1 MYREV
6 AKLLLYRGLEKN
18 GILLELA
25 DIFACWHKGTADAA
39 TLTQRIYTQMKRLL
53 DTATLYGFD
62 DNLWHNYLTYVLI
75 TNENSFSLT
84 CERVGAS
91 DGTVNHFAKND
102 FKVFKRLFD
111 FDFTAIEQALDKI
124 GRAHV

>member
-6 AKLLLYRGLEKN
+6 AKLLLYSGLEKN

-39 TLTQRIYTQMKRLL
+39 ALTQRIYTQMKRLL

-62 DNLWHNYLTYVLI
+62 DNLWHNYLT
-75 TNENSFSLT
+75 
-84 CERVGAS
+84 
-91 DGTVNHFAKND
+91 
-102 FKVFKRLFD
+102 
-111 FDFTAIEQALDKI
+111 
-124 GRAHV
+124 